1 MKVVDDD
8 PFEFR
13 APNGVP
19 SKCRIR
25 IYKQLPCPFNRHDV
39 IVIAT
44 QYPEGADAGMSITNA
59 AETIATLVMHRY
71 QIEPMSLI
79 WIEHYPERGHR
90 GEIKENVDRV
100 TFSVGFA
107 GNHQVPTIALQHAQ
121 WAPTE
126 RAFIERLIGETF

>member
-59 AETIATLVMHRY
+59 GKSRKTSIA
-71 QIEPMSLI
+71 
-79 WIEHYPERGHR
+79 
-90 GEIKENVDRV
+90 
-100 TFSVGFA
+100 
-107 GNHQVPTIALQHAQ
+107 
-121 WAPTE
+121 
-126 RAFIERLIGETF
+126 